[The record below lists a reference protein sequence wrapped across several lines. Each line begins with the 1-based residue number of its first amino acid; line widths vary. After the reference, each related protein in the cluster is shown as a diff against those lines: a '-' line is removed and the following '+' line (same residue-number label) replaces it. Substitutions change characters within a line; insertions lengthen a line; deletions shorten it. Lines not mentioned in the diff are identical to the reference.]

1 MFKLLQAN
9 SAANVRLALNLAGML
24 ILLVGLAS
32 AVIILRAHAGEQ
44 QTSDEQIINPE
55 APLTPSD
62 SRKQSREIEIYY
74 GKTGLLFE
82 RWSEQAAALFHGK
95 ALAKVIAIG
104 SGIMASGCFLAAR
117 RVPKSSKQPAVEEE
131 VV

>member
-1 MFKLLQAN
+1 MFKFLQAI
-9 SAANVRLALNLAGML
+9 SAAKLRLALNLAGML
-24 ILLVGLAS
+24 ALLIGLAS
-32 AVIILRAHAGEQ
+32 AVIIWRAHAGDQ
-44 QTSDEQIINPE
+44 QAGDEQIINPE

-82 RWSEQAAALFHGK
+82 RWSEQAAAWFHGK
-95 ALAKVIAIG
+95 PLAKVIAIG

-117 RVPKSSKQPAVEEE
+117 ILPI
-131 VV
+131 

>member
-32 AVIILRAHAGEQ
+32 AVIIWRAHAGEQ
-44 QTSDEQIINPE
+44 QTRDEQIINPE

-104 SGIMASGCFLAAR
+104 SGITAFGCFRAAR
-117 RVPKSSKQPAVEEE
+117 ILSI
-131 VV
+131 